1 MQQIVDV
8 PDNLTWDDF
17 TARQA
22 ARETGG
28 EDGSIP
34 SPPRKKESSLSAV
47 LLEAI
52 HLAGARRG
60 RTSRAERIREQ
71 TLLEVLSETMRRRP
85 WRTPRSAGQKG

>member
-1 MQQIVDV
+1 MQIDV
-8 PDNLTWDDF
+8 PDHLTWDDF

-34 SPPRKKESSLSAV
+34 PPPRKRPEAKESSLSAV

-60 RTSRAERIREQ
+60 RISRAERIREQ

-85 WRTPRSAGQKG
+85 WRESR